1 MEILQSAGRGE
12 LQKVVEWLDGG
23 GSVDAMRRPP
33 PAEGLQ
39 RPEYTKASH
48 GREPRVVQAFGLM
61 HVAVAC
67 EQLEMLKMLLDRGA
81 SVDLRTSIGSTPLMT
96 AAAAGYLDIVR
107 ELLKRGA
114 SVDALSSVGDT
125 ALMTAVITNH
135 TSIVVVL
142 LQHSA
147 NPDAQDIYGYTA
159 LKKAAYF
166 GQEECVKAL
175 LRAKAN
181 TELLDNDGISALYGA
196 EIKGHATIVE
206 LIRQHTSR
214 SPPGLGV
221 SLSAPLPSGW
231 HWLVLW
237 VLLGAIV
244 RSTIVHTM
252 RRTLTVGFREPRQS
266 PAEQAAWVD
275 VTMKE
280 LLAEGQGKGQVH
292 SNTSKKKKKAGRSSA
307 APEAAL
313 SAATER
319 AEAVLR
325 APSAGGGLG
334 GGLPE
339 LELRRLVL
347 ELRQEATELRQEAEH
362 KAKQEA
368 AAEAAGLVAVARV
381 RAVAAQREAVQI
393 AAASK
398 ARKEAVAAAAAAAAA
413 VLAAAVAAKA
423 DVLERE
429 TAGGVEG
436 GSSEAASLSEASEV
450 AVPDQYV
457 CSITAEIMTDPAIT
471 VRLSTL
477 DYPAACPACMP
488 PRPFEASRH
497 LSLCSLP

>member
-1 MEILQSAGRGE
+1 
-12 LQKVVEWLDGG
+12 
-23 GSVDAMRRPP
+23 
-33 PAEGLQ
+33 
-39 RPEYTKASH
+39 
-48 GREPRVVQAFGLM
+48 
-61 HVAVAC
+61 
-67 EQLEMLKMLLDRGA
+67 ML
-81 SVDLRTSIGSTPLMT
+81 
-96 AAAAGYLDIVR
+96 
-107 ELLKRGA
+107 
-114 SVDALSSVGDT
+114 
-125 ALMTAVITNH
+125 
-135 TSIVVVL
+135 
-142 LQHSA
+142 
-147 NPDAQDIYGYTA
+147 
-159 LKKAAYF
+159 
-166 GQEECVKAL
+166 
-175 LRAKAN
+175 
-181 TELLDNDGISALYGA
+181 
-196 EIKGHATIVE
+196 
-206 LIRQHTSR
+206 
-214 SPPGLGV
+214 
-221 SLSAPLPSGW
+221 PLPSGW

-237 VLLGAIV
+237 VLLGAIF
-244 RSTIVHTM
+244 RSTIVHTL

-292 SNTSKKKKKAGRSSA
+292 SNKSKKKKAGRSSA
-307 APEAAL
+307 APEAAM

-368 AAEAAGLVAVARV
+368 AAEAAGLVAAARV

-423 DVLERE
+423 DALERE
-429 TAGGVEG
+429 TAGGGEG
-436 GSSEAASLSEASEV
+436 GSSEAASPSEASEV

-477 DYPAACPACMP
+477 DYPAACPACKMYATP
-488 PRPFEASRH
+488 SLRGIEAPLTLQSALTDGWLHVRAQCHRAVAQDSQHLARNGRRAGEQAAHPELPSPQPHPRLPRSPEAGA
-497 LSLCSLP
+497 

>member
-1 MEILQSAGRGE
+1 
-12 LQKVVEWLDGG
+12 
-23 GSVDAMRRPP
+23 
-33 PAEGLQ
+33 
-39 RPEYTKASH
+39 
-48 GREPRVVQAFGLM
+48 
-61 HVAVAC
+61 
-67 EQLEMLKMLLDRGA
+67 ML
-81 SVDLRTSIGSTPLMT
+81 
-96 AAAAGYLDIVR
+96 
-107 ELLKRGA
+107 
-114 SVDALSSVGDT
+114 
-125 ALMTAVITNH
+125 
-135 TSIVVVL
+135 
-142 LQHSA
+142 
-147 NPDAQDIYGYTA
+147 
-159 LKKAAYF
+159 
-166 GQEECVKAL
+166 
-175 LRAKAN
+175 
-181 TELLDNDGISALYGA
+181 
-196 EIKGHATIVE
+196 
-206 LIRQHTSR
+206 
-214 SPPGLGV
+214 
-221 SLSAPLPSGW
+221 PLPSGW

-237 VLLGAIV
+237 VLLGAIF
-244 RSTIVHTM
+244 RSTIVHTL

-292 SNTSKKKKKAGRSSA
+292 SNKSKKKKAGRSSA
-307 APEAAL
+307 APEAAM

-347 ELRQEATELRQEAEH
+347 ELRQEAAELRQETEH
-362 KAKQEA
+362 KVKQEA
-368 AAEAAGLVAVARV
+368 TAEAVGLVAAARV

-471 VRLSTL
+471 VRHSTL
-477 DYPAACPACMP
+477 DNPAACPACVCHP
-488 PRPFEASRH
+488 VPSRH
-497 LSLCSLP
+497 RGTSHLAVCPNPDGWLHVRAPRHRAVAQDP